1 MKLTINIPETLNEVT
16 LKQYQ
21 KWLKIAE
28 GKELDSFLQQKMVE
42 IFCNIPLKQVLQIK
56 ATDIN
61 NICEELSK
69 LFNNEPK
76 FIDRFTLNDKEFG
89 FIPKLDDI
97 SFGEYVDLDTYLADW
112 ELMNK
117 AIGVLYRPITYKK
130 KQQYLIEEY
139 ESSDKYDM
147 SETTLDIVFGAI
159 VFFYNLRN
167 ELQKTILNYLATQQ
181 EIELPQHL
189 RDSLLKW
196 GWYQSIYGLTNGNIL
211 KYNKITKS
219 KLHTCLMHLAFEK
232 DKYELEQQIL
242 KRSQR

>member
-56 ATDIN
+56 ASDIN
-61 NICEELSK
+61 NICEELTK

-76 FIDRFTLNDKEFG
+76 FIDRFTLNNKEFG

-112 ELMNK
+112 ELMHK
-117 AIGVLYRPITYKK
+117 AVGVLYRPITYKK
-130 KQQYLIEEY
+130 KQQYLIEDY

-147 SETTLDIVFGAI
+147 SETTLDIVFGSI
-159 VFFYNLRN
+159 VFFYSLRN
-167 ELQKTILNYLATQQ
+167 ELQKTILSYLATQQ

-189 RDSLLKW
+189 RDSLQSGAGINLSTDLLW
-196 GWYQSIYGLTNGNIL
+196 GTFLNTM
-211 KYNKITKS
+211 
-219 KLHTCLMHLAFEK
+219 KLPNQNYTPV
-232 DKYELEQQIL
+232 
-242 KRSQR
+242 

>member
-21 KWLKIAE
+21 KWLKIAD

-56 ATDIN
+56 ASDIN
-61 NICEELSK
+61 NICEELTK

-112 ELMNK
+112 DLMHK
-117 AIGVLYRPITYKK
+117 AIGVLFRPITYKK
-130 KQQYLIEEY
+130 KKQYLIENY

-147 SETTLDIVFGAI
+147 SETTLDIVFGSI
-159 VFFYNLRN
+159 VFFYSLRN
-167 ELQKTILNYLATQQ
+167 ELQKTILSYLATQQ
-181 EIELPQHL
+181 EIELPQHM
-189 RDSLLKW
+189 RDSL
-196 GWYQSIYGLTNGNIL
+196 QSGAGINLSTDLLMETFLN
-211 KYNKITKS
+211 TM
-219 KLHTCLMHLAFEK
+219 KLPNQNYTPV
-232 DKYELEQQIL
+232 
-242 KRSQR
+242 

>member
-16 LKQYQ
+16 LNQYQ

-61 NICEELSK
+61 NICEELTK

-76 FIDRFTLNDKEFG
+76 FIDRFIMNDKEFA

-112 ELMNK
+112 ELMHK
-117 AIGVLYRPITYKK
+117 AIGVLFRPIVFKK
-130 KQQYLIEEY
+130 KEKYLIEDY

-167 ELQKTILNYLATQQ
+167 ELQKTILNYLATQK

-189 RDSLLKW
+189 LDSL
-196 GWYQSIYGLTNGNIL
+196 QNGVGINL
-211 KYNKITKS
+211 STDLLMGTFLNTM
-219 KLHTCLMHLAFEK
+219 KLPNQNSTLA
-232 DKYELEQQIL
+232 
-242 KRSQR
+242 

>member
-56 ATDIN
+56 ASDIN
-61 NICEELSK
+61 NICEELTK

-112 ELMNK
+112 ESMHK
-117 AIGVLYRPITYKK
+117 AMGVLFRPITYKK
-130 KQQYLIEEY
+130 KKQYLIENY

-147 SETTLDIVFGAI
+147 SETTLDIVFGSI
-159 VFFYNLRN
+159 VFFYSLRN
-167 ELQKTILNYLATQQ
+167 ELQKTILSYLATQQ

-189 RDSLLKW
+189 QDSLLS
-196 GWYQSIYGLTNGNIL
+196 GAGINPSMDLLMETFSN
-211 KYNKITKS
+211 TM
-219 KLHTCLMHLAFEK
+219 KLPNQNYTPV
-232 DKYELEQQIL
+232 
-242 KRSQR
+242 

>member
-76 FIDRFTLNDKEFG
+76 FIYSFTLNNKEFG

-112 ELMNK
+112 ELMHK
-117 AIGVLYRPITYKK
+117 AIAVLFRPITYKK
-130 KQQYLIEEY
+130 KNQYLIEEY

-147 SETTLDIVFGAI
+147 TETTLDIVFGSLI
-159 VFFYNLRN
+159 FFYSLRN
-167 ELQKTILNYLATQQ
+167 ELQKTILSYLATQQ

-189 RDSLLKW
+189 RDSL
-196 GWYQSIYGLTNGNIL
+196 QSGDGINLSTDL
-211 KYNKITKS
+211 
-219 KLHTCLMHLAFEK
+219 LMETFLNT
-232 DKYELEQQIL
+232 IV
-242 KRSQR
+242 SQNQNSTPV